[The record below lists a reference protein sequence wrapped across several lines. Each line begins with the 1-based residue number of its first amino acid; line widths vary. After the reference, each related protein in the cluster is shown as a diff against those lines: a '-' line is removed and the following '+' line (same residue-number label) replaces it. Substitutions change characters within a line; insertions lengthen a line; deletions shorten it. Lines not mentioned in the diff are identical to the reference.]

1 MLLYFPEVDMAD
13 QGLINSSL
21 GGLAVGAIV
30 SLIFAKG
37 SKASEKKHSKNIF
50 GTDSQIVIRNILAF
64 VIIAGFTGL
73 LGLGALNRD
82 FEYISEQPA
91 EFGTELI
98 LFATVPAG
106 IVFIMTILRGHKVSS
121 HTWFEFSAL
130 AVKFGLMH
138 ILLQISGFYRY
149 VYPPL
154 DTNI

>member
-1 MLLYFPEVDMAD
+1 MAD
-13 QGLINSSL
+13 QGLIDSSL
-21 GGLAVGAIV
+21 GGLAIGTII
-30 SLIFAKG
+30 SLIFAKN
-37 SKASEKKHSKNIF
+37 SKPTENKHSKNIF

-82 FEYISEQPA
+82 FEYISEEPSK
-91 EFGTELI
+91 FGTELI

-106 IVFIMTILRGHKVSS
+106 IIFVMTILRGHKISS
-121 HTWFEFSAL
+121 KTWLEFGAL

-138 ILLQISGFYRY
+138 ILLQICGFYRY

-154 DTNI
+154 EIHI